1 MQKIILLFALIVVN
15 NLSAQQVTNLILV
28 GPEGVTDDVKK
39 AQNFI
44 VIKTYP
50 EHYVRMD
57 YKMSGP
63 LIKLRSYKDSVLKI
77 LDGRYFEYRPNGKIL
92 YSGCYNE
99 NKKHDRWFTYDD
111 TGKVIIS
118 QRFENDILAE
128 TENLDKK
135 DSTVDY
141 DDDREA
147 EFRGGM
153 KSWINY
159 LTKSLEKSEVIN
171 NTNGGQVII
180 NFTVDIDGEIKDS
193 YIVKS
198 VDYGLDENS
207 LEIINKS
214 PKWKP
219 AWSNGKA
226 MKAYRKQPITYA
238 PSQ

>member
-1 MQKIILLFALIVVN
+1 MKKIILLFALVAVY

-44 VIKTYP
+44 VVKSYP
-50 EHYVRMD
+50 EHYERMD

-92 YSGCYNE
+92 YSGHYSE

-118 QRFENDILAE
+118 QRFENDILVE

-135 DSTVDY
+135 DSTIDY
-141 DDDREA
+141 YDDREA
-147 EFRGGM
+147 EFRGGI

-159 LTKSLEKSEVIN
+159 LTKSLEKSEIIN
-171 NTNGGQVII
+171 NTNGGQVVI
-180 NFTVDIDGEIKDS
+180 NFAVDIDGEIKDS
-193 YIVKS
+193 YVVKS

-238 PSQ
+238 PSE